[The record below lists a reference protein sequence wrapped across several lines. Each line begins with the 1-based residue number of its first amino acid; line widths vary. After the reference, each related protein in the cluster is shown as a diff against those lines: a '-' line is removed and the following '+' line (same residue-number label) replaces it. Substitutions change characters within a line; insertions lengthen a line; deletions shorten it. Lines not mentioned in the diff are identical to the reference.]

1 MTPGKLAQPA
11 FTLARVSRRLAL
23 LFGTM
28 ILFALLAQAQPDGVV
43 PYKVQLDF
51 GQRLVGFDTCDE
63 PPWDSAR

>member
-1 MTPGKLAQPA
+1 
-11 FTLARVSRRLAL
+11 
-23 LFGTM
+23 M